1 MTKLMRIIEADR
13 KASGYQFRMTGVV
26 TKSNFFEIVKSFGV
40 VKALRVLVSGKGTAL
55 AILMS

>member
-1 MTKLMRIIEADR
+1 MTRLQRIIEADR
-13 KASGYQFRMTGVV
+13 KASGYHFRMAGVV
-26 TKSNFFEIVKSFGV
+26 TKNSFFAIVKTFGV